1 MLLFK
6 ALYFCSVK
14 SLIVMRLER
23 HNKIATIVSSDF
35 KQVLLLE
42 HLGISLVVGE
52 KTVQEVC
59 DENHINPDLYL
70 CFASLFHN
78 QPLPQVPHFNENDVQ
93 TMVRYLQNSHRYYQT
108 ERIPKLQ
115 NYIQILSQ
123 QNQSQGSKLLE
134 NFVQNY
140 INEITEHFEYENNV
154 VFPYMLSLAS
164 HQAPDSTY
172 SVIDY
177 KEQHHNIDEALADI
191 KGLLVKY
198 LPINEDEKLRRKL
211 LNCLFDLEH
220 DLIIHS
226 QIEDHLLI
234 PLVEKF
240 EANELNALPNNNV
253 QIEDKK
259 NANLS
264 EREIAVLRLLL
275 EGFSNKEVADKLHIS
290 THTVISH
297 RKNITQKI
305 GIKSLAGL
313 TIYALQNNLIQLTQP

>member
-1 MLLFK
+1 MFK

-59 DENHINPDLYL
+59 DENHINSDLYL